1 MYDRF
6 ILNSYKVWDYQ
17 INQGQPLNSFPGLP
31 AVSCVFRQINLIFL
45 GTSFVSSISTSLKL
59 ENNKYSRIKLD
70 LEISCIYSDDRITPD
85 RCLVLQI
92 RDIVYVRQCESKHR
106 RFHPCLHWFDKP
118 GNLSKTV
125 FTRVHLSR
133 TYFSGMKRENHLL
146 LTEKHGNKPL

>member
-1 MYDRF
+1 MFFGRLIWSF
-6 ILNSYKVWDYQ
+6 SELLSSVQFQHHLN
-17 INQGQPLNSFPGLP
+17 
-31 AVSCVFRQINLIFL
+31 
-45 GTSFVSSISTSLKL
+45 LKII
-59 ENNKYSRIKLD
+59 KYSRIKLD
-70 LEISCIYSDDRITPD
+70 LEISCIYSDDKITPD

-133 TYFSGMKRENHLL
+133 TYFSGMKREDHLL
-146 LTEKHGNKPL
+146 LTEKYGNKPLWSKLTLHGELAKI